1 MAMSKDTEGSR
12 RIISA
17 ESDARVYESKD
28 RNFNNCPFK
37 LMLPDIS
44 ELDDIIHLNFQ
55 LKTKMGIKVIIALSE
70 IIISD
75 KLNHVFNSIY
85 SDKIKEEGVH
95 NKTFYLEIPTENK
108 RFLVPS
114 SNCC

>member
-55 LKTKMGIKVIIALSE
+55 LKTKMGIKVI
-70 IIISD
+70 
-75 KLNHVFNSIY
+75 
-85 SDKIKEEGVH
+85 
-95 NKTFYLEIPTENK
+95 
-108 RFLVPS
+108 
-114 SNCC
+114 CC